1 MCTSPFN
8 QEPCRAYFRRSPLS
22 LILLSFARRRRQR
35 AAVYQADKR
44 CYEVL
49 RIHSPLV
56 CSSVEVMVCWRV
68 CVCDGRLVWWRR
80 CNETSCHQSSR
91 RDSAQTPV
99 RPAWWHR
106 RATRQLN
113 ETASVTTFPVAAAS
127 PGTGSLRQMLWF
139 IALGMHGLRAFTA
152 VPSSTRALTLFGTVK
167 WVSAYGLS
175 YNKSCDGGCGR

>member
-1 MCTSPFN
+1 MSGLFQRVASITHF
-8 QEPCRAYFRRSPLS
+8 
-22 LILLSFARRRRQR
+22 IIIRQTLPS
-35 AAVYQADKR
+35 A
-44 CYEVL
+44 
-49 RIHSPLV
+49 S
-56 CSSVEVMVCWRV
+56 SSVPSGQTLLWSLMHSQPASMQQCWSDGMLACV

-127 PGTGSLRQMLWF
+127 PGTGWLRQMLWF

-152 VPSSTRALTLFGTVK
+152 VPSSTRALTLFGTLK